1 LYTEAVTSASGS
13 ARRTS
18 GDDVADVLRA
28 EILDGRLPVGAR
40 LHETRLAR
48 RLAVSRTPVRE
59 AIQRLVSEGLVIR
72 DEVGAASVY
81 RLTVADLTEIYEI
94 RVLLETLAAT
104 LAVQRSTPAFA
115 SSMRSRL
122 EDLINAQPGNQ
133 ASRSHSQFHMSLYEN
148 CGRPRLVTL
157 VGLLRA
163 QSEPYVRLA
172 TQTNDDFARIA
183 QTEHVQMVEAVT
195 MGDVDGIDKAVR
207 EHLRITLDRA
217 PTILGLR

>member
-1 LYTEAVTSASGS
+1 LYTDAVTSAAGP

-18 GDDVADVLRA
+18 ADDVADVLRA
-28 EILDGRLPVGAR
+28 DILDGRLAVGAR

-81 RLTVADLTEIYEI
+81 RLTVADLTEVYEM

-104 LAVQRSTPAFA
+104 LAVQRSTPTFA

-122 EDLINAQPGNQ
+122 DELTNAQPGQ
-133 ASRSHSQFHMSLYEN
+133 QTSRAHGQLHMELYEN
-148 CGRPRLVTL
+148 CGRPRLVAL
-157 VGLLRA
+157 VALLRA

-172 TQTNDDFARIA
+172 TQMNDDFARVAHA
-183 QTEHVQMVEAVT
+183 QHVQMVDMVT
-195 MGDVDGIDKAVR
+195 KGDADGMDSVIR
-207 EHLRITLDRA
+207 EHLRVTLERA
-217 PTILGLR
+217 PKILGLR

>member
-1 LYTEAVTSASGS
+1 
-13 ARRTS
+13 
-18 GDDVADVLRA
+18 VADILRA

-48 RLAVSRTPVRE
+48 RLTVSRTPVRE

-81 RLTVADLTEIYEI
+81 RLTVADLTEIYEM
-94 RVLLETLAAT
+94 RVLLETRAAT

-115 SSMRSRL
+115 SSMWSRL
-122 EDLINAQPGNQ
+122 EELTNSQPGQ
-133 ASRSHSQFHMSLYEN
+133 QSSRSHSQLHMGLYEN
-148 CGRPRLVTL
+148 CGRPRLVAL

-172 TQTNDDFARIA
+172 TQMNDDFARIA
-183 QTEHVQMVEAVT
+183 HAEHVQMVEMVT
-195 MGDVDGIDKAVR
+195 MGDVEGIDKVIR
-207 EHLRITLDRA
+207 EHLRVTLDRA
-217 PTILGLR
+217 PKILGLR